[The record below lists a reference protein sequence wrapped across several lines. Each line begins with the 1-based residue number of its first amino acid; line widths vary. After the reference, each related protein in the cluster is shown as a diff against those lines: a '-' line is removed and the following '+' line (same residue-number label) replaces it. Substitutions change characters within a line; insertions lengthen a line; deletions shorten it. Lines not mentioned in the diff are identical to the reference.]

1 MLDQSRRQWLL
12 LALDFRRCRA
22 LCCEPC
28 GAHVLALRLLT
39 CERVRTFPRFPLIMM
54 ELSGRRGRCEP
65 LLDAHEE
72 AVKARLLRLRESS
85 SEGRRVDALDS
96 CMEIVDAHLVTILT
110 FLLRAHKQLRVNA
123 LKPVVGHFRTL

>member
-1 MLDQSRRQWLL
+1 MDS
-12 LALDFRRCRA
+12 
-22 LCCEPC
+22 
-28 GAHVLALRLLT
+28 H
-39 CERVRTFPRFPLIMM
+39 
-54 ELSGRRGRCEP
+54 RRG
-65 LLDAHEE
+65 EE
-72 AVKARLLRLRESS
+72 FEGWHFGLNGPGQPVALKARLLRLRESS